1 MRYFYKAISN
11 NFHLNIIIDML
22 KIMQIMGANNKIF
35 VNQVSLSAT
44 TVVNVVGGNQTSIG
58 KRAFD

>member
-1 MRYFYKAISN
+1 
-11 NFHLNIIIDML
+11 ML